1 MTLQLL
7 HFVKISQIKNPM
19 IYLFEISC
27 PIKSPIIS
35 LSSFPVRSEIICYR
49 YDNTA
54 RRTNFQPVCVCR
66 WLMGRIAFA
75 KLHMRSTGALMHA
88 GRPLAWIFTVSIS
101 PPSPRQGGA
110 AAVGLDRGST
120 PRNEKWPA
128 CLTNI
133 WYYTFHRW
141 NRGTSFEF
149 LVRAAFT
156 SK

>member
-54 RRTNFQPVCVCR
+54 RRTNFQPVCVC
-66 WLMGRIAFA
+66 
-75 KLHMRSTGALMHA
+75 
-88 GRPLAWIFTVSIS
+88 V
-101 PPSPRQGGA
+101 
-110 AAVGLDRGST
+110 VG
-120 PRNEKWPA
+120 
-128 CLTNI
+128 
-133 WYYTFHRW
+133 
-141 NRGTSFEF
+141 
-149 LVRAAFT
+149 
-156 SK
+156 

>member
-54 RRTNFQPVCVCR
+54 RRTNFQPVCVCVSLANGSNSIR
-66 WLMGRIAFA
+66 QTAYAVNGCINVCRPAVGVNFHRFDI
-75 KLHMRSTGALMHA
+75 ST
-88 GRPLAWIFTVSIS
+88 I
-101 PPSPRQGGA
+101 PSPR
-110 AAVGLDRGST
+110 RSSSRW
-120 PRNEKWPA
+120 PRSRIDATEWKMASLFNEYLILHFPSMKS
-128 CLTNI
+128 
-133 WYYTFHRW
+133 W
-141 NRGTSFEF
+141 N
-149 LVRAAFT
+149 LVRIPG
-156 SK
+156 SSCVYV